1 MNQLDALDGYRQR
14 ISVAMEQYWAT
25 AQPPASLPLMTV
37 PEKQAFSYLKEF
49 SLRPA
54 KRIRGG
60 LTLFAYERLSKKN
73 TPSIIN
79 AALAVEL
86 VQNYFLIIDDVM
98 DRSETR
104 RGGPS
109 IHQQIRKDSKASEHM
124 ANMLAVTVGL
134 MASHLAQ
141 LILLEVDEKA
151 QNLIEATRILQ
162 DNILVT
168 AYGQIDD
175 LYNQLGRGPS
185 EADIIGMY
193 ERKNSYY
200 SIINPIAV
208 GAALAGKYDAKT
220 LRQIENIGRPA
231 GVAFQIQD
239 DILGM
244 FGQEGITG
252 KPASDDLRE
261 GKLTL
266 LMLYTLERV
275 SSKQAALVRRVL
287 GNQAASAS
295 EISEVKDIVRQ
306 SGALEAAA
314 QKANY
319 YAGQSKKE
327 LASATIFDNQAKEFL
342 SNIIDFLVSRK
353 V

>member
-1 MNQLDALDGYRQR
+1 MNQLDVLDKYRQR
-14 ISVAMEQYWAT
+14 ISEALQRYWAA
-25 AQPPASLPLMTV
+25 AQPLAGQRLTV
-37 PEKQAFSYLKEF
+37 PEKQALNYLKEF

-54 KRIRGG
+54 KRIRGS
-60 LTLFAYERLSKKN
+60 LTLFAYERLSKKDN
-73 TPSIIN
+73 PSIIN

-109 IHQQIRKDSKASEHM
+109 VHWQIMKDAKTSEHL

-141 LILLEVDEKA
+141 LKLLEVDEKA
-151 QNLIEATRILQ
+151 QNLIEASRILQ

-175 LYNQLGRGPS
+175 LYNQLGRDS
-185 EADIIGMY
+185 KEAEIITMY

-200 SIINPIAV
+200 SIINPLAV

-220 LRQIENIGRPA
+220 LSQIEKIGRPA

-244 FGQEGITG
+244 FGQEEVTG
-252 KPASDDLRE
+252 KSANDDLRE

-266 LMLYTLERV
+266 LMLYTLERA
-275 SSKQAALVRRVL
+275 SSEQAALVRRVL
-287 GNQAASAS
+287 GNQTASAS
-295 EISEVKDIVRQ
+295 EIERVKDIVKT

-314 QKANY
+314 KKAND

-327 LASATIFDNQAKEFL
+327 LASATIFDSQAKEFL
-342 SNIIDFLVSRK
+342 SNIIGFLVSRK